1 MGVDLRLRVLQVGK
15 YYPPCVGGMES
26 HLEALVQGSRPYV
39 DTRVIVANQCARD
52 SIETAG
58 GVEVVRAGR
67 VCTVARAPLCPTMA
81 WHIARTE
88 ADVVHLHLPNPGA
101 VIAYLAS
108 GHRGKLVLT
117 EHGEVLGRP
126 VLRRAFQPFMAAA
139 LRRAEAVIATSA
151 EYIAQSSVLS
161 AAPEKCRVI
170 PLGIRTDTYARVEPA
185 KVAEIQARYPGPA
198 FLAIGRLVR
207 FKGFEYAVRALAFA
221 PGLLL
226 IAGDGPLMA
235 PLREIARSCG
245 VADRVHLLGSIANH
259 ELVPYLHAA
268 DVLVMP
274 SIEKRESFGIVQLE
288 AMACSKPVI
297 NTRLASGVPFV
308 SLHGVT
314 GLTVPPADVAA
325 LAKAMRMLASE
336 PDLRARLGAA
346 GRARVTSEF
355 TAQAMVM
362 RTFDLYREVAIR
374 HQPMGAETGRR
385 EACSSGLAT
394 PIGIRGMTG

>member
-1 MGVDLRLRVLQVGK
+1 M
-15 YYPPCVGGMES
+15 
-26 HLEALVQGSRPYV
+26 
-39 DTRVIVANQCARD
+39 
-52 SIETAG
+52 
-58 GVEVVRAGR
+58 VRAGR

-274 SIEKRESFGIVQLE
+274 SIEKRESFQHIMLQLGQSLLNAEIEHVVKIVAEYVAGQVEKLAITKAIVEAHDGEIAARNRKEGGLE
-288 AMACSKPVI
+288 IRITLPIEEQPVLKELP
-297 NTRLASGVPFV
+297 N
-308 SLHGVT
+308 
-314 GLTVPPADVAA
+314 
-325 LAKAMRMLASE
+325 E
-336 PDLRARLGAA
+336 
-346 GRARVTSEF
+346 
-355 TAQAMVM
+355 
-362 RTFDLYREVAIR
+362 
-374 HQPMGAETGRR
+374 
-385 EACSSGLAT
+385 
-394 PIGIRGMTG
+394 